1 MTLRTLPVFLVLS
14 ALAPVAVPAQ
24 TAPATVFGYTDFTA
38 ESKIESEFL
47 AVPDAKL
54 AGQHL
59 KTLTAEPHMAAT
71 PEDHKTAEYV
81 AEKFRAAGLETEI
94 VPYRVL
100 LNWPKVVRMEA
111 FDANGKLLISGP
123 TREHVEGDPGQ
134 DDPRVVM
141 PFNGSS
147 GSGDVTGE
155 VVYANY
161 GRLEDFDQLAAQH
174 IDLHGKIV
182 LVRYGINFRGV
193 KVYIAQ
199 QRGAAGV
206 LIYSD
211 PQDDG
216 YYKGDPWPI
225 GPWRPETGVQRGSV
239 QFLFKYPGDPE
250 TPGVASTLDLP
261 DSARISPE
269 GTSRTSFPSPSAT
282 TTRRPFCKR
291 SEGRACRK
299 AGKERCRFA
308 ITWGRRASRFIWFR
322 SRTISAASFGT

>member
-1 MTLRTLPVFLVLS
+1 MTVRTLLAFLVLPALSS
-14 ALAPVAVPAQ
+14 AVLPAQQVPA
-24 TAPATVFGYTDFTA
+24 AVFGYTDFTA
-38 ESKIESEFL
+38 ESKIEQQFL
-47 AVPDAKL
+47 AVPDAAL

-100 LNWPKVVRMEA
+100 LNWPKLVRMEA
-111 FDANGKLLISGP
+111 YDASRKLLISGP
-123 TREHVEGDPGQ
+123 TREHVDGDPGQ

-147 GSGDVTGE
+147 ASGDVTGE

-182 LVRYGINFRGV
+182 LVRYGSNFRGV
-193 KVYIAQ
+193 KVYIAE
-199 QRGAAGV
+199 QRGAKGV

-211 PQDDG
+211 PRDDG
-216 YYKGDPWPI
+216 YFKGDA
-225 GPWRPETGVQRGSV
+225 
-239 QFLFKYPGDPE
+239 YPN
-250 TPGVASTLDLP
+250 
-261 DSARISPE
+261 
-269 GTSRTSFPSPSAT
+269 
-282 TTRRPFCKR
+282 
-291 SEGRACRK
+291 
-299 AGKERCRFA
+299 
-308 ITWGRRASRFIWFR
+308 
-322 SRTISAASFGT
+322 

>member
-1 MTLRTLPVFLVLS
+1 MTVRTSLAPLALFWLAS
-14 ALAPVAVPAQ
+14 ALLPAQ
-24 TAPATVFGYTDFTA
+24 SAPPAVFGYTDFAA
-38 ESKIESEFL
+38 ESKIESQFL
-47 AVPDAKL
+47 SVPDAKL
-54 AGQHL
+54 AGQEL

-100 LNWPKVVRMEA
+100 LNWPKVVRFEA
-111 FDANGKLLISGP
+111 FDANGKILSAGP
-123 TREHVEGDPGQ
+123 TREHVDNDPGQ

-161 GRLEDFDQLAAQH
+161 GRLEDFDQLAAKH
-174 IDLHGKIV
+174 VDLHGKIV
-182 LVRYGINFRGV
+182 LVRYGGNFRGV

-199 QRGAAGV
+199 QRGALGV

-216 YYKGDPWPI
+216 YYKGDPYPI
-225 GPWRPETGVQRGSV
+225 GPWRPDTGVQRGSV
-239 QFLFKYPGDPE
+239 NYLFRYPGDPE

-261 DSARISPE
+261 DSARATNIAGPDGDQPSIISIPL
-269 GTSRTSFPSPSAT
+269 S
-282 TTRRPFCKR
+282 
-291 SEGRACRK
+291 
-299 AGKERCRFA
+299 
-308 ITWGRRASRFIWFR
+308 WHD
-322 SRTISAASFGT
+322 AAP